1 MTPFIPG
8 PLQPLVLRAILSPVL
23 SPVLSLV
30 LLLVFSLVLAL
41 APRLNRARPVA
52 SALLALAAA
61 ASIAL
66 AGCFDIVDRPGMPT
80 PLPTAVA
87 TPTPTPTPTPPPT
100 PTPTPPPTP
109 PPTPTPTPRPT
120 PPPTPTPWPTPT
132 PTPTPTPPP
141 APFVQV
147 DEPTFGATI
156 NTPSINV
163 RGTTIPGALVTAN
176 GHRAAVNQDGEFRA
190 FVPLSLGINVI
201 EVIAANFR
209 GDEARVF
216 VAVTYALPS
225 PQTFTLSLNAPPDG
239 LEAVTEFLEVNG
251 TTLPRST
258 VSVNGVVVRVDA
270 QGAFSTLVQL
280 SPGVNV
286 INVVAQGPDGQ
297 RQQQT
302 RTVTFS
308 Q

>member
-1 MTPFIPG
+1 MTNLIPG
-8 PLQPLVLRAILSPVL
+8 PLQPLVLRAF
-23 SPVLSLV
+23 LSLV
-30 LLLVFSLVLAL
+30 LSSIFLPVLLRV
-41 APRLNRARPVA
+41 NGARPGA
-52 SALLALAAA
+52 PALLALAAA

-66 AGCFDIVDRPGMPT
+66 AGCFDIVDRPVMPT
-80 PLPTAVA
+80 PPPTA
-87 TPTPTPTPTPPPT
+87 TPPPT
-100 PTPTPPPTP
+100 PTPTPRLTP
-109 PPTPTPTPRPT
+109 APTPTPTPRPT
-120 PPPTPTPWPTPT
+120 PPPTPTPTPRPTPT
-132 PTPTPTPPP
+132 PTPTPTPAPPTPTPTPPP

-147 DEPTFGATI
+147 DEPAFGSTI

-201 EVIAANFR
+201 EVISANFR

-216 VAVTYALPS
+216 VAVTYALPN
-225 PQTFTLSLNAPPDG
+225 PQPFTLSLNAPPDG
-239 LEAVTEFLEVNG
+239 LEAVTEFLQVNG
-251 TTLPRST
+251 STLPRST
-258 VSVNGVVVRVDA
+258 VAVNGVVVRVDA
-270 QGAFSTLVQL
+270 QGAFSTLVRL

-297 RQQQT
+297 QQQQT